1 MKICNQCQAINAD
14 GAQFC
19 CKCGAQLGA
28 SQHGGQQR
36 GYQPQPQ
43 HQPQQQYQP
52 QPNYQQR
59 PQYQQPYQ
67 PQQQNMP
74 KPDNNMVWAILTT
87 LFCCLP
93 LGIVSIV
100 NASKVN
106 GLYNSGDYNGAVEA
120 ANSAKKYATY
130 SAICGGVVFVI
141 YFILGFIGAMS

>member
-14 GAQFC
+14 KAQFC

-36 GYQPQPQ
+36 GYQPQPEYQ
-43 HQPQQQYQP
+43 FQQQYQ
-52 QPNYQQR
+52 QAH
-59 PQYQQPYQ
+59 
-67 PQQQNMP
+67 QQQSNMP
-74 KPDNNMVWAILTT
+74 RPENNMVWAILTT

-93 LGIVSIV
+93 LGIVSII

-120 ANSAKKYATY
+120 AKNAKNYALY
-130 SAICGGVVFVI
+130 SAICGAVVFVI
-141 YFILGFIGAMS
+141 YFILGFIGAFS

>member
-14 GAQFC
+14 EARFC
-19 CKCGAQLGA
+19 CKCGTLIGD
-28 SQHGGQQR
+28 SQHSGQQR
-36 GYQPQPQ
+36 GYQPQTNYQ
-43 HQPQQQYQP
+43 HQQP
-52 QPNYQQR
+52 
-59 PQYQQPYQ
+59 
-67 PQQQNMP
+67 NMP

-93 LGIVSIV
+93 LGIVSII

-120 ANSAKKYATY
+120 ANSAKNYAIY
-130 SAICGGVVFVI
+130 SAIGGGVVFVI

>member
-1 MKICNQCQAINAD
+1 
-14 GAQFC
+14 
-19 CKCGAQLGA
+19 
-28 SQHGGQQR
+28 
-36 GYQPQPQ
+36 
-43 HQPQQQYQP
+43 
-52 QPNYQQR
+52 
-59 PQYQQPYQ
+59 
-67 PQQQNMP
+67 MP

-120 ANSAKKYATY
+120 ANSAKNYATY